1 MIRIMI
7 MIINFV
13 VVVVV
18 VVVIVAVAIF
28 IISIMIFGDGE
39 RETEQLSLEELRHHV
54 SMHLPGEQPIG
65 HPRVA
70 RIAYQVRSPRAIDRP
85 TTTTTTTTMSGGGP
99 GRHQQPSRLAVT
111 KGARLARDAW
121 FDAAGGQRS
130 VS

>member
-7 MIINFV
+7 MIINF
-13 VVVVV
+13 VVV

-85 TTTTTTTTMSGGGP
+85 TTTTTTTTTTMSGGGP

-121 FDAAGGQRS
+121 LDEAGGQRS